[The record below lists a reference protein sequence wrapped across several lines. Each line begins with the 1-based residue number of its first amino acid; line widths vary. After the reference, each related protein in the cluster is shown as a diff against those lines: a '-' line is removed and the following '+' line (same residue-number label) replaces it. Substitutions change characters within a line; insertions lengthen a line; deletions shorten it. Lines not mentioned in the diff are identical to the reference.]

1 MATTGD
7 DCYFYYYSQ
16 CAKGAMCPFRHS
28 EAALGTETV
37 CRGWQIGSC
46 FRPNCKFRHMEIQ
59 TDRSQI
65 PCYWENQPSGCTKAH
80 CVFKHFKAKPEVAPA
95 MTVAPVNNQLTAVPV
110 EGSLV
115 TSPPQVP
122 GGASST
128 ALLSGYAS
136 VSTVPKINAG
146 AITELDETGQTLSGH
161 SSPVVKPVI
170 VNTMEEDSDHESIVN
185 SPPKSD
191 RNKSAVS
198 STANQENAVGIGLS
212 DVYQPIVGRSAV
224 SLKSE
229 ASDQIG
235 ILSLE
240 EIHRKKALESMRKA
254 EAMTA
259 ASTLEGI
266 KVVPVLKEDFIDIRR
281 VVVREEN
288 PAASPPARVS
298 IQERLG
304 KLSPAKKGATELE
317 PAKERASLLSLQDNK
332 RLRARIGEKQDNT
345 ISGVQKKRKITVIEG
360 REKTEK
366 DDGTL
371 SELRNKI
378 DLKRR
383 QKEVKEPSDIRQ
395 EQDLNVKV
403 LTLEEIRRR
412 KALNQELEKTI
423 EEREMDSDSSSSTK
437 IRNGLTLSDIRQ
449 RKAQKQK
456 YRDFDNPET
465 NSDVPVL
472 SLEEIRRRKQTRQ
485 QDEQEFLPFKKI
497 KVSVKMDPSK
507 VTTKDKTSGMKKPKV
522 ERQIYIPPAM
532 KSSAISAPRVTLQ
545 TKIVPSD
552 DQLEKICPREA
563 KKGKGLNS
571 NVNTMEGEGVVV
583 KTFSEIMAEKRRRR
597 QEQQRQE
604 TEEKGG
610 DSSKKPKFQF
620 KPITFDD
627 SNNSEESALS
637 IKNFKIV
644 TGKSPGRKE
653 LSKTPKDLEG
663 QSKTVA
669 QTKPVILENA
679 GPSEIR
685 VGLTTLYLDQLDQK
699 TVSQNTNPPLVHRLH
714 IKVKNSSADFTS
726 NQLVASVSNRRV
738 PITGIDSVDDFLS
751 DKKADSSVAVAER
764 EAIESPA
771 APQNVTRRKQSIYKN
786 LRTNS
791 DPDDL
796 LYMGDKVVVDD
807 DQLDDLLMD
816 IDSLLE

>member
-170 VNTMEEDSDHESIVN
+170 VNTMEE
-185 SPPKSD
+185 
-191 RNKSAVS
+191 
-198 STANQENAVGIGLS
+198 ANQENAVGIGLS

-485 QDEQEFLPFKKI
+485 QDEQEFLPSKEN
-497 KVSVKMDPSK
+497 SVKKSLEEHSP
-507 VTTKDKTSGMKKPKV
+507 KT
-522 ERQIYIPPAM
+522 R
-532 KSSAISAPRVTLQ
+532 
-545 TKIVPSD
+545 
-552 DQLEKICPREA
+552 
-563 KKGKGLNS
+563 
-571 NVNTMEGEGVVV
+571 
-583 KTFSEIMAEKRRRR
+583 
-597 QEQQRQE
+597 
-604 TEEKGG
+604 
-610 DSSKKPKFQF
+610 
-620 KPITFDD
+620 
-627 SNNSEESALS
+627 
-637 IKNFKIV
+637 KNKY
-644 TGKSPGRKE
+644 R
-653 LSKTPKDLEG
+653 
-663 QSKTVA
+663 
-669 QTKPVILENA
+669 
-679 GPSEIR
+679 
-685 VGLTTLYLDQLDQK
+685 GLTE
-699 TVSQNTNPPLVHRLH
+699 
-714 IKVKNSSADFTS
+714 
-726 NQLVASVSNRRV
+726 
-738 PITGIDSVDDFLS
+738 G
-751 DKKADSSVAVAER
+751 
-764 EAIESPA
+764 
-771 APQNVTRRKQSIYKN
+771 
-786 LRTNS
+786 
-791 DPDDL
+791 
-796 LYMGDKVVVDD
+796 
-807 DQLDDLLMD
+807 
-816 IDSLLE
+816 